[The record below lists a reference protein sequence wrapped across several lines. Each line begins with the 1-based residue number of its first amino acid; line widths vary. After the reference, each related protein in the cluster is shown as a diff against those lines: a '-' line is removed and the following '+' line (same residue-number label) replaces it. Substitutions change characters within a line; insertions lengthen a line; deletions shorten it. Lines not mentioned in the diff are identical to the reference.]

1 MTSSLSAHVGPTFL
15 SVSLMITSTFLLQ
28 CKNFQYCFF
37 LVGHILCF
45 FHSHGVLEYFI
56 ERQNK
61 IYWRCCIPEYKLHEL
76 FSSIFFFPNKSSR
89 SIFHKENILLSI
101 LCRKFSKL
109 GNMFFHFNVSDLGM
123 NFIPRERT
131 WIVAKFG
138 QNIFER
144 LWIPVGNTCFSKMFI
159 GATSGE

>member
-1 MTSSLSAHVGPTFL
+1 MTSSLSVHVGQTFF
-15 SVSLMITSTFLLQ
+15 VCVT
-28 CKNFQYCFF
+28 NAVFF
-37 LVGHILCF
+37 WLDIFCAFFIPWCVG
-45 FHSHGVLEYFI
+45 YFI

-76 FSSIFFFPNKSSR
+76 FSSKFFFSR
-89 SIFHKENILLSI
+89 TKVPGAFSTKKNILLSI

-109 GNMFFHFNVSDLGM
+109 ENMFFHFNVSDLGM

-144 LWIPVGNTCFSKMFI
+144 LWIPVGTTCFSKMFI